1 MISPRATVGLG
12 FRIFGGYNFYDRM
25 NAFAEFG
32 LESFNHFNVNCL
44 GTNVNLDNLDEL
56 MFEVGVTYRFDIGQL
71 KRSSRVID

>member
-1 MISPRATVGLG
+1 
-12 FRIFGGYNFYDRM
+12 M